1 MKLSEAIKKPFFWKH
16 SLRLAL
22 MFLVLMTILV
32 LLWRNFSD
40 ILEFNM
46 SKIISDNFE
55 DGKWIAFFIPK
66 VLIAVFYS
74 MWIISKNMK

>member
-1 MKLSEAIKKPFFWKH
+1 MKLTEAIKKPFFWKH
-16 SLRLAL
+16 SLRLAF
-22 MFLVLMTILV
+22 MFLILMTILV

-40 ILEFNM
+40 ILKFDID
-46 SKIISDNFE
+46 KVIADNFSN
-55 DGKWIAFFIPK
+55 GKWILFFVPK